1 MGQPKVQRNFE
12 RRMDF
17 IFSERLYDDL
27 MLAIEEVTEEISVNT
42 NKQDVCNAANVWN
55 IDRGRIELAG

>member
-42 NKQDVCNAANVWN
+42 NKQDVCNAADVRYIN
-55 IDRGRIELAG
+55 